1 MNVSVVTQEF
11 LSF

>member
-1 MNVSVVTQEF
+1 MNVSVVRQEF